1 MNNQPLVFE
10 RLYNAPVEKV
20 WRAITDRDEMKE
32 WYFDLSEFKAE
43 IGFEFEFSGGP
54 EDGIQYLHK
63 CVITEVVPLSK
74 LTYSWRYEGYQGNT
88 SVSFELFKH
97 GDDTKLRLTHVGLE
111 TLPSTDDFA
120 RENFIG
126 GWNEFINIRLKEY
139 LDRTSNK

>member
-10 RLYNAPVEKV
+10 RVYNSPIDKV
-20 WRAITDRDEMKE
+20 WRAITDKDEMKE

-43 IGFEFEFSGGP
+43 VGFEFEFSGGA

-74 LTYSWRYEGYQGNT
+74 LSYSWRYEGYQGNT
-88 SVSFELFKH
+88 TVSFELFQH

-111 TLPSTDDFA
+111 TLPAIDDFA
-120 RENFIG
+120 RVNFIG

-139 LDRTSNK
+139 LEKQ